1 MNLALAQARAGTLA
15 RWRAILDV
23 AFTAAVEARLKFKL
37 SLEERHPADKA
48 IWSHDNMHCT
58 LVRPV
63 VEPSDVFDEEALPG
77 FEVRFDDGTQ
87 ITAFKEELTDTDGRF
102 APMSEIVCRGFAA
115 ARDLGYAGP
124 THLLREAPIEHLS
137 AFVEVTTRPA
147 PEPQAQPAARAI
159 AVARQELIDALAAD
173 QADSYISDIKGRH
186 WLTAR
191 FIEGFVGFAQMSIQ
205 KLLQTAVDANIA
217 ERHESAVATLEAA
230 IAVGGSHVTEVRETV
245 LQFTVL
251 HDDDHDL
258 SDRKLGDLADECD
271 LGAYIGGEL
280 KRVSTTP
287 LTRAQAEH
295 RATALGADATFFFP
309 DNALRSEDEPSAGG
323 TP

>member
-1 MNLALAQARAGTLA
+1 
-15 RWRAILDV
+15 
-23 AFTAAVEARLKFKL
+23 
-37 SLEERHPADKA
+37 
-48 IWSHDNMHCT
+48 
-58 LVRPV
+58 
-63 VEPSDVFDEEALPG
+63 
-77 FEVRFDDGTQ
+77 
-87 ITAFKEELTDTDGRF
+87 
-102 APMSEIVCRGFAA
+102 IVCRGFAA

-124 THLLREAPIEHLS
+124 THLLREAPVGHLS

-147 PEPQAQPAARAI
+147 PEPQAQPAAEAI
-159 AVARQELIDALAAD
+159 TAAREELIDALAAD

-186 WLTAR
+186 WLTTR

-205 KLLQTAVDANIA
+205 ELLKAAADASIA
-217 ERHESAVATLEAA
+217 ERHEDAVATLGAA
-230 IAVGGSHVTEVRETV
+230 LAAGGSHVTEVRETV

-251 HDDDHDL
+251 HDDERDL
-258 SDRKLGDLADECD
+258 SDTRLGDLAHECD
-271 LGAYIGGEL
+271 LGAYIGGGL